1 MNVDTVRGMNM
12 EMNSQNF
19 DKIDSD
25 YVVKWYRAKIFAE
38 GMRYPIFTEWCE
50 DLPDSQNLRTLVRC
64 INESKD
70 NNMSASIMSAS
81 IQCMDV
87 NVVRG
92 MIYGLVEDEED

>member
-1 MNVDTVRGMNM
+1 MNMDTVRGMNM

-38 GMRYPIFTEWCE
+38 GMCYSIFTEWCK
-50 DLPDSQNLRTLVRC
+50 DLPASRNLRTLVRC

-70 NNMSASIMSAS
+70 NNMSASI
-81 IQCMDV
+81 QCMDV
-87 NVVRG
+87 HVIKGV
-92 MIYGLVEDEED
+92 IYGLVEDEEN